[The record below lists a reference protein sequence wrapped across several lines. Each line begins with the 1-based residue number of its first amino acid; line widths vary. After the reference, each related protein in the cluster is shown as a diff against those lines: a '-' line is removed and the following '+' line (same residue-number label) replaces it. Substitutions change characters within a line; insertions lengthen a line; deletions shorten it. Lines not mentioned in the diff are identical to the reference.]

1 MKTKKM
7 LTALLII
14 MMTIST
20 TDGFVAK
27 AAKTITVT
35 LRMEQDNAT
44 LTKPVSVTMTEN
56 DIKAYGNMGFSTDVM
71 TPYHVLAKYLITE
84 KGATEE
90 TLADYL
96 LVSSGFLNG
105 ISPNGNIKKDSGS
118 PSANPNTS
126 DCYWMFAVNDA
137 SPVNPATGFS
147 YSLNEYPV
155 QDNDELVFYGLWG
168 GDWENSIS
176 PYYTT
181 FDKKE
186 YTAKTNEKIDVS
198 LLGLDI
204 FNDYGVKA
212 NRAINGANVT
222 VTRANGETMP
232 GQYVTGKDGK
242 ASLCFSEK
250 GTYILSAYR
259 KTADGLHYDIS
270 RPFATVT
277 VTDAEIKPDSPIT
290 TPPDSAK
297 TVKPSKVKGVK
308 ASVKK
313 TKKKKKKVAITWKKA
328 ANASGYEIY
337 LSKKKKTGYKK
348 AGNVTGTKKTIKRK
362 KGTYFIKIRA
372 YNKQASTTKKI
383 YGAFSKVK
391 KIRVK

>member
-1 MKTKKM
+1 M
-7 LTALLII
+7 
-14 MMTIST
+14 
-20 TDGFVAK
+20 
-27 AAKTITVT
+27 
-35 LRMEQDNAT
+35 
-44 LTKPVSVTMTEN
+44 
-56 DIKAYGNMGFSTDVM
+56 
-71 TPYHVLAKYLITE
+71 
-84 KGATEE
+84 
-90 TLADYL
+90 
-96 LVSSGFLNG
+96 
-105 ISPNGNIKKDSGS
+105 
-118 PSANPNTS
+118 
-126 DCYWMFAVNDA
+126 
-137 SPVNPATGFS
+137 
-147 YSLNEYPV
+147 
-155 QDNDELVFYGLWG
+155 
-168 GDWENSIS
+168 
-176 PYYTT
+176 

-313 TKKKKKKVAITWKKA
+313 TKKKKKKVAITWKKS

-362 KGTYFIKIRA
+362 KGTYFVKIRA